1 MAPVVAK
8 IMAKELR
15 KNDKWEK
22 IQCENYAK
30 LVKNYTI
37 NQKFD
42 FVYLSEPLYPFFNSK
57 INQHYSCNKKHHNH
71 Y

>member
-1 MAPVVAK
+1 MNRDEMARNIEDFLSRRRKCLILNAKHSAEMAPVVAK
-8 IMAKELR
+8 IMEKEFR

-37 NQKFD
+37 N
-42 FVYLSEPLYPFFNSK
+42 
-57 INQHYSCNKKHHNH
+57 
-71 Y
+71 